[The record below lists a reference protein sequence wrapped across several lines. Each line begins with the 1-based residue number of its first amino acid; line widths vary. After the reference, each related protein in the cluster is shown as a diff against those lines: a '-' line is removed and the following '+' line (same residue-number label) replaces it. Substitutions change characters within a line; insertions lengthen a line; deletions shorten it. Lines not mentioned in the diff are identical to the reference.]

1 MLETERP
8 MINRVYRR
16 VEETLAISAGLSALI
31 SFHPTTLKIAEFGGI
46 TPGLWPEPGFDPNFL
61 GTTAILAGAYT
72 ATRGLRVI
80 ARETLRKL
88 DTIAPGV

>member
-1 MLETERP
+1 MKESEKP
-8 MINRVYRR
+8 MINRIYRK
-16 VEETLAISAGLSALI
+16 VEETLAISTGLSALI

-46 TPGLWPEPGFDPNFL
+46 TPGLLPEPGFDPNFL
-61 GTTAILAGAYT
+61 GTTAVLAGAYI

-80 ARETLRKL
+80 ARESLRKL